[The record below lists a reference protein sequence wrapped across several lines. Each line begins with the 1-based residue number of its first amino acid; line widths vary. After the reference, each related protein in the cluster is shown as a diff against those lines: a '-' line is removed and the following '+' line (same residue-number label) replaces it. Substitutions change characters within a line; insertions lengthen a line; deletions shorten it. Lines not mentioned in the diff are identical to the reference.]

1 MCNYDKCN
9 MFEKEYLGKSS
20 TYVVYRVKNAY
31 FRGCYLII
39 EKDKEKQDYQWC
51 YVWKNTVQTVEES
64 SMT

>member
-39 EKDKEKQDYQWC
+39 EKDKEK
-51 YVWKNTVQTVEES
+51 
-64 SMT
+64 